1 MLYLY
6 SHFGNISSDH
16 QTTSIGYQCNNITLI
31 QSYQDCTWLIFPKFA
46 NSTKGEKG
54 ALHIRMHPLKHY
66 FFDLNICFFT
76 HVQRFAVCPIQKKM
90 NKKPILPCTAPM
102 GECAV
107 NTIIRTKVTTLMASR
122 MANIVH
128 NHFVCLFKPFT
139 FVSQFLLPKCKY
151 RCSITKMNINIPRM
165 QCKYIHVANGNP
177 NRPSPPH
184 ASICI
189 LDSNTNKAIDI
200 SKRLHNRSFFIFSIL
215 PQCNLSCNTQIKGCR
230 CYTQSLEYTAHGWQ
244 CDNTCTF
251 LQL

>member
-1 MLYLY
+1 MAVGFPH
-6 SHFGNISSDH
+6 SHKAIR
-16 QTTSIGYQCNNITLI
+16 Q
-31 QSYQDCTWLIFPKFA
+31 WLIFPKFA
-46 NSTKGEKG
+46 NSNKGKKG

-165 QCKYIHVANGNP
+165 QCKYIHVANGNQ
-177 NRPSPPH
+177 
-184 ASICI
+184 
-189 LDSNTNKAIDI
+189 TNLYLHTLPFVYLTAIPT
-200 SKRLHNRSFFIFSIL
+200 R
-215 PQCNLSCNTQIKGCR
+215 
-230 CYTQSLEYTAHGWQ
+230 
-244 CDNTCTF
+244 
-251 LQL
+251 QLA

>member
-1 MLYLY
+1 
-6 SHFGNISSDH
+6 
-16 QTTSIGYQCNNITLI
+16 
-31 QSYQDCTWLIFPKFA
+31 
-46 NSTKGEKG
+46 
-54 ALHIRMHPLKHY
+54 MHPLKHY

-76 HVQRFAVCPIQKKM
+76 HFQRLAVCPIQNKM

-128 NHFVCLFKPFT
+128 SHFVCIFKPFT

-177 NRPSPPH
+177 NRPLPPH

-189 LDSNTNKAIDI
+189 LDSNTNKAIGI

-215 PQCNLSCNTQIKGCR
+215 PQCNLSCNTQIKGCCR
-230 CYTQSLEYTAHGWQ
+230 NAQSLKHTTHCW
-244 CDNTCTF
+244 
-251 LQL
+251 